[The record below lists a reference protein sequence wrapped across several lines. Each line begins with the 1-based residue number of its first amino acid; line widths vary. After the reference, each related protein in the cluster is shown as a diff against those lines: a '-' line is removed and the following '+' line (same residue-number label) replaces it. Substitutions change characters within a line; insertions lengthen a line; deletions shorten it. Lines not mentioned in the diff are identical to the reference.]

1 MGDIKNI
8 RVDNWGMFFLQR
20 LQQFFNKTDYC
31 DLTLQ
36 FHDNS
41 QLKVHRLV
49 LNACTEYFTILER
62 NCEMIDDC
70 LIMPMDLQADVVV
83 PIVNFMYTGQLEF
96 RYNMLDRLQ
105 TTAQIMNIAI
115 LTKLLR
121 AQRIQAPNASKPVLL
136 NHQNPIVS
144 MTYNLQGRNIIQ
156 KVDEYS
162 NARNMKRRPMTY
174 GLDNITPEPLRVTK
188 PKFSNIVDNV
198 PRPTRFE
205 ATEVVSDNT
214 FETSFDSISY
224 ESKPLS
230 MPKLDNNS
238 IESKNSNS
246 NNPFEE
252 LRKGYVQKRP
262 APASPTSSE
271 PKRVNLQDVKEYVE
285 AHRLRANYEVE
296 ENEDDPD
303 DDNYHDNGN
312 DDYDSG
318 QEEDP
323 NSNSQEISTESSNQA
338 LQNIKT
344 EQQKII
350 SVSQDSSANHARI
363 ISEVLKKYP
372 HIMKNNKNIKL
383 KVVQQRSSGT
393 TKLNNDDKVVVSVAK
408 ECSPNND
415 GKVITHKI
423 ITPSGQIK
431 VEEQPKV
438 IDAKKMHALLAL
450 GAENKTGPWLC
461 LRCGTNGRPISFPSY
476 PVFRKH
482 LVRVHNEK
490 IDVRICEH
498 CGHKSTKR
506 NYLYF
511 HLYTKHGIKPP
522 SNTHFPKCSH
532 CDYIALND
540 ALLSKHI
547 LNHSKLNEFVCNQC
561 STWFRT
567 KQALISH
574 MAQTGHKIGATT
586 KESQQCIYCNKMF
599 LREANMYAHVKSVH
613 KEQARNDGIIE
624 FSDNEEKNY
633 TEPSMETVEG
643 NDKYIPNDPQL
654 QQRGKI
660 KILSNIALPP
670 AVSKEVQM
678 MLASGH
684 QTHVNTISQNATIG
698 SQIVGSDIIIQNAVV
713 QSLEP
718 SSEAEALN
726 NVASGIA
733 TSLGLV
739 DSIVVMDDHYEI
751 SNQNVDENQDNTQFL
766 VNQMQLDEISEEHIS
781 ETMSEHSLVHSNESS
796 LGQVQAEIQTGFT
809 TTKIITQ
816 GNVLKLTESQQNE
829 IINELQNSNHLTS
842 QNNVVMVLTEDQFKQ
857 VKEHQMQ
864 NDENIYVVYSQASH
878 IDVNE
883 KQYLQIG
890 ESEELLE
897 ENTEL
902 CNSINQ
908 ETIENNIAVQNE
920 ASGQWPEET
929 VEMIS
934 EELRKQIQ
942 PDKVEDLV
950 STPLIVKDDENETQT
965 FNLEQKVVQDSNE
978 TCMEGILQHDVS
990 MESSEKNVDIVNEG
1004 HVAHIEQ
1011 DVAESSIVTDYNEQ
1025 WNEQEISKDIEE
1037 NPQHCDM
1044 KQQML
1049 DNADEIKQF
1058 TNDQISSDTITQ
1070 NVEKEEVDPE
1080 SEIPLPGDKN
1090 SAIVNSSDPS
1100 KISKLLDDWDET
1112 DSAEKALETEGQSQE
1127 HLGTTNDQI
1136 HKLMDDWTE
1145 EDTAMEM

>member
-1 MGDIKNI
+1 MSDIKSI

-96 RYNMLDRLQ
+96 RYNLLDRLQ

-115 LTKLLR
+115 LTKLLK
-121 AQRIQAPNASKPVLL
+121 AQRIQSPSTSKPVVL

-144 MTYNLQGRNIIQ
+144 YNLQGRNIQ
-156 KVDEYS
+156 KMDDYLPS
-162 NARNMKRRPMTY
+162 YRNIKKRPATLPY
-174 GLDNITPEPLRVTK
+174 GLENTMIEPLRIGK
-188 PKFSNIVDNV
+188 SRYASIVDNE

-205 ATEVVSDNT
+205 AVEVINDNL
-214 FETSFDSISY
+214 FETSFDNISY

-230 MPKLDNNS
+230 MPKLETNS
-238 IESKNSNS
+238 TESKGSTSSNS
-246 NNPFEE
+246 FEE

-262 APASPTSSE
+262 APTSPTSSE

-285 AHRLRANYEVE
+285 AHRLRANLELE

-303 DDNYHDNGN
+303 DQDNFRDNGN

-318 QEEDP
+318 QDDEADKEA
-323 NSNSQEISTESSNQA
+323 SIQEMSTESNIQV
-338 LQNIKT
+338 LQNVKVDSP
-344 EQQKII
+344 KN
-350 SVSQDSSANHARI
+350 VNLKQDSSANHARI

-372 HIMKNNKNIKL
+372 HLVKNNRNIKL
-383 KVVQQRSSGT
+383 KVVQQRSDGL
-393 TKLNNDDKVVVSVAK
+393 TKINNDSKVVVGITK
-408 ECSPNND
+408 EQNLNSCQTN
-415 GKVITHKI
+415 V
-423 ITPSGQIK
+423 
-431 VEEQPKV
+431 VEQQPKM

-482 LVRVHNEK
+482 LVRVHEEK
-490 IDVRICEH
+490 IDIRICEH

-506 NYLYF
+506 NYLYY

-522 SNTHFPKCSH
+522 SSIHFPKCSH
-532 CDYIALND
+532 CEYIALND
-540 ALLSKHI
+540 ALLSKHK
-547 LNHSKLNEFVCNQC
+547 LNHTKLSEFACNQC
-561 STWFRT
+561 TACFKT
-567 KQALISH
+567 KQTLISH
-574 MAQTGHKIGATT
+574 MAQTGHKICPNI
-586 KESQQCIYCNKMF
+586 KESQQCIYCKKLF
-599 LREANMYAHVKSVH
+599 LREANMYAHVRSVH
-613 KEQARNDGIIE
+613 KEQARNDGILE

-633 TEPSMETVEG
+633 DEIDNSTDVIDADDRYM
-643 NDKYIPNDPQL
+643 PNNPQL
-654 QQRGKI
+654 QEHRGKI
-660 KILSNIALPP
+660 KILSNIALPSS
-670 AVSKEVQM
+670 VSKEMQL
-678 MLASGH
+678 MLTGN
-684 QTHVNTISQNATIG
+684 QTQVTTLSRNSAIG
-698 SQIVGSDIIIQNAVV
+698 PQIVGTENIIIQNAVV

-739 DSIVVMDDHYEI
+739 DSIVVMDNNYEI
-751 SNQNVDENQDNTQFL
+751 SHQNADENQDNSQFI
-766 VNQMQLDEISEEHIS
+766 VNQMHLEEITEEHVS
-781 ETMSEHSLVHSNESS
+781 ETIPDHSLVHTTDTT
-796 LGQVQAEIQTGFT
+796 LGQVQAEIQTGLT
-809 TTKIITQ
+809 RTKIITQ
-816 GNVLKLTESQQNE
+816 GDVLKLTESQRNE

-857 VKEHQMQ
+857 VKEHQME

-890 ESEELLE
+890 ESEEFLE
-897 ENTEL
+897 DNTL
-902 CNSINQ
+902 
-908 ETIENNIAVQNE
+908 ENNTTVQEQNDN
-920 ASGQWPEET
+920 QWPEET

-934 EELRKQIQ
+934 EELRKQIET
-942 PDKVEDLV
+942 DKVNTLTNNSLTIKNNENDAQPYNMDQ
-950 STPLIVKDDENETQT
+950 SIVKVSSESCVDQ
-965 FNLEQKVVQDSNE
+965 L
-978 TCMEGILQHDVS
+978 LQHDSQVV
-990 MESSEKNVDIVNEG
+990 SSENSTT
-1004 HVAHIEQ
+1004 HISHMET
-1011 DVAESSIVTDYNEQ
+1011 DVSQHALVTNFNEQ
-1025 WNEQEISKDIEE
+1025 WPEETEMPKDMEE
-1037 NPQHCDM
+1037 DS
-1044 KQQML
+1044 
-1049 DNADEIKQF
+1049 EIKQEIN
-1058 TNDQISSDTITQ
+1058 TVNGQEIQQLSSH
-1070 NVEKEEVDPE
+1070 
-1080 SEIPLPGDKN
+1080 EIPTNN
-1090 SAIVNSSDPS
+1090 SVTKGEGETVILDNENSVNSTEPN
-1100 KISKLLDDWDET
+1100 KINKLLDDWDDV
-1112 DSAEKALETEGQSQE
+1112 DSPEGSKSLINEENPQE
-1127 HLGTTNDQI
+1127 EHVNTSDQI

-1145 EDTAMEM
+1145 EETTMEM